1 MCLFPGMMGGG
12 QDANANAPPEA
23 KKQQCN
29 LYILAVT
36 HFALAITLCI
46 AVPPLGLSEIFTAMI
61 LMCTA
66 YAMNFCMV
74 ILYIIFMLQ
83 DVVQYFSAIGLL
95 IQTDRFTKCYHNDI
109 PKDCDPFN
117 TTVIIIFFVFSV
129 VSIAVA
135 FQAYRIFKA
144 MAMGQMGGN
153 GGMFLQG
160 MNMPVGRGGRDNDTE
175 DGDDERGRYQAP
187 TGPTSASN

>member
-23 KKQQCN
+23 KKHQCN
-29 LYILAVT
+29 LYILAIA

-46 AVPPLGLSEIFTAMI
+46 AVPPLGLQEIISAMI

-66 YAMNFCMV
+66 YAMNYCMV

-95 IQTDRFTKCYHNDI
+95 IQTDRFAKCYRNDI

-117 TTVIIIFFVFSV
+117 TTVVIIFFVFSI
-129 VSIAVA
+129 VSVAIA

-144 MAMGQMGGN
+144 MAMGQLGGN

-160 MNMPVGRGGRDNDTE
+160 MNMPVGGRRANDNDE
-175 DGDDERGRYQAP
+175 DDDQERGRYQAP
-187 TGPTSASN
+187 SGPA